1 MVQKNFLEQKRKIF
15 KLLVIRNCLYYK
27 IMSAILSSYKFK
39 KIRNISIIPRWVIFL
54 LDITVSIVC
63 FFVAYFIRFEFDI
76 YSINTEQFF
85 RNLLILLA
93 FNITFFSL
101 FRVYAGIIRFTGLQ
115 DTFRIFFVI
124 FFANAGYYLLD
135 KLLLQ
140 WYELKLIPTSV
151 LVINIL
157 ISFVALS
164 SYRVVIKYFFSY
176 LTTINVTKKR
186 VAIFGAGDV
195 GISTKRALEHDMT
208 ANIQMVLFLEDD
220 LRKVGKNIDGI
231 KICSSSQLET
241 LLKQYSID
249 ELIIATKKLPSKRK
263 NQIVDFCL
271 DNKIEVFIVPPLK
284 NWINGQLSS
293 KQLQNVKIED
303 LLEREQIKL
312 YNEILFKQLNKKT
325 VLVTGAAGSIGSEI
339 VRQLLQYKPHN
350 IIINDCAE
358 TPLHDLKLELEE
370 IGYNYFTI
378 ALGDIRNSLFTEKLF
393 NDYNPHFVYHAAAY
407 KHVPMMENSP
417 LEAISTNVGGTKLL
431 ADLSIKYGVERFVM
445 ISTDK
450 AVNPTNVMG
459 ASKRIAEMY
468 VQSLYQRQEL
478 LFQGDLTVS
487 RTKFITTRFGN
498 VLGSNG
504 SVIPRFKKQIES
516 GGPVTVTHPDITRFF
531 MTIPEACQ
539 LVLEA
544 GSMGNGG
551 EIFVFDMG
559 EPVKIAELARKMIKL
574 SGLEPDDDI
583 KIEFSGLR
591 PGEKLYEELLNNA
604 ENTMPTYHEKILI
617 AKTRTFEYETL
628 STQIDNLIEPAKK
641 QESVTHIVRAMKIL
655 VPEFIS
661 NNSEFEKLDAPRV
674 VNMNKVG

>member
-1 MVQKNFLEQKRKIF
+1 MLSRYQLRR
-15 KLLVIRNCLYYK
+15 IRNL
-27 IMSAILSSYKFK
+27 
-39 KIRNISIIPRWVIFL
+39 SIIPRWVIFILDMSVSSFCFL
-54 LDITVSIVC
+54 L
-63 FFVAYFIRFEFDI
+63 AYVIKNEFRFGFL
-76 YSINTEQFF
+76 EQGQFGQ
-85 RNLLILLA
+85 NLLILLA
-93 FNITFFSL
+93 FNVSLFSL
-101 FRVYAGIIRFTGLQ
+101 FKVYAGIIRFTGLQ
-115 DTFRIFFVI
+115 DTFRIFFVV
-124 FFANAGYYLLD
+124 FFANVGYYLLD
-135 KLLLQ
+135 LFMQQ
-140 WYELKLIPTSV
+140 WYQMKVVPASV
-151 LVINIL
+151 LVINML
-157 ISFVALS
+157 LSFVALS
-164 SYRVVIKYFFSY
+164 SYRVIIKYFFSY
-176 LTTINVTKKR
+176 VTTINVTKKR
-186 VAIFGAGDV
+186 VAIYGAGDV

-231 KICSSSQLET
+231 KIFSSGQLEV
-241 LLKQYSID
+241 LLKQYLVD
-249 ELIIATKKLPSKRK
+249 ELIIATTKLPSKRK
-263 NQIVDFCL
+263 NEIVDFCL
-271 DNKIEVFIVPPLK
+271 DNKIEVFTVPPLK
-284 NWINGQLSS
+284 NWINGQLST
-293 KQLQNVKIED
+293 KQLQNIKIED
-303 LLEREQIKL
+303 LLEREQIKI
-312 YNEILFKQLNKKT
+312 YNQILFKQLNNKI

-339 VRQLLQYKPHN
+339 VRQLLQYKPRLLVL
-350 IIINDCAE
+350 NDHAE

-370 IGYNYFTI
+370 CGCNNFKL
-378 ALGDIRNSLFTEKLF
+378 ALGDIRNDLFVEKIF
-393 NDYNPHFVYHAAAY
+393 QDCHPNFVYHAAAY

-417 LEAISTNVGGTKLL
+417 LEAICTNVGGTKLL

-468 VQSLYQRQEL
+468 VQSLYQNQEIQ
-478 LFQGDLTVS
+478 FQKDLNTS

-504 SVIPRFKKQIES
+504 SVIPRFKKQIEA
-516 GGPVTVTHPDITRFF
+516 GGPVTVTHPDITRYF

-559 EPVKIAELARKMIKL
+559 HPVKIADLARKMIKL
-574 SGLEPDDDI
+574 SGLEPEEDI
-583 KIEFSGLR
+583 KIEYSGLR

-604 ENTMPTYHEKILI
+604 ENTMATYHEKILI
-617 AKTRTFEYETL
+617 AKTRTLEYNSL
-628 STQIDNLIEPAKK
+628 SLQIEALITPAKN
-641 QESVTHIVRAMKIL
+641 QESVLEVVAAMKAL